1 MWWTAFPTHQSGS
14 VHCCNIK
21 GFVRLIHAAYVTN
34 KSYHLNMIMQLP
46 SVCFSQFAAVQ
57 FSSFPR
63 KVFDFNDFIAGRAL
77 DKLLKEPLMGS
88 LSSTHK
94 ALTFVLWVQC
104 QHIWFFFPIDEGL
117 LFYSEELYFFT
128 FFFFRE
134 ELFDNPDSGASPD
147 ATKVLLL
154 ITDGNPSDS
163 DRLGIIKTY
172 EIKHIIRFV
181 VMVSCAASCFFY
193 AVWLV
198 LSAVVVISDVPQGPI
213 LDTFLFTVTKW

>member
-117 LFYSEELYFFT
+117 LFYSKELYFFT
-128 FFFFRE
+128 FFFLGKNF
-134 ELFDNPDSGASPD
+134 
-147 ATKVLLL
+147 L
-154 ITDGNPSDS
+154 ITQTQEP
-163 DRLGIIKTY
+163 LLT
-172 EIKHIIRFV
+172 
-181 VMVSCAASCFFY
+181 
-193 AVWLV
+193 
-198 LSAVVVISDVPQGPI
+198 PQKFCCSSQTAIPPTQTD
-213 LDTFLFTVTKW
+213 LELLEHMR